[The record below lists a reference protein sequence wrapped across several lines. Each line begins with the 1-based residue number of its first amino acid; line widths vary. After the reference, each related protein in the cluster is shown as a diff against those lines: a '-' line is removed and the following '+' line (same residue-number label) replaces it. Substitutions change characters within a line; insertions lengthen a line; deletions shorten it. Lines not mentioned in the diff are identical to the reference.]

1 MEIGI
6 SCARALLSI
15 LFLPPE
21 SGTCCDSFTLF
32 PSPGIFGTHPICA
45 SETASGFSGDRANH
59 VRSDS
64 RPPVLTIC
72 PLVGNFPA
80 TPMALTSPHSL
91 LIGMLLG
98 ILGGILT
105 GGWFPRIGL
114 ELQFIGDLFLQGL
127 FALVV
132 PLVVSSMIVGITS
145 LGDIRQLGP
154 LGVRTVLFFM
164 TTTGLAVLVGLIL
177 VIMIHP
183 GVPMEASQMTA
194 PSAAPHMI
202 EKVQDQPSTLSDL
215 FKTILTSLVP
225 KNLFAAMAET
235 QILPLIVFSLV
246 FGGVLTTIGE
256 KGLPVI
262 RLFEG
267 INEAMLAIV
276 HLLMWVAPV
285 GIGALI
291 AGRLGEAGGFSGF
304 WPQLTGLGAYVGT
317 VLAAL
322 ALHAL
327 VILPLI
333 LHFIGKRSVPQYA
346 KAMSTPLMT
355 AFSTSSSSATLPLTL
370 ESLMDKAKVSRRVT
384 SFVVPLGAT
393 INMNGTAL
401 YEAVAA
407 MFIAQTYGIEMG
419 WGATIIV
426 LLTATLSAI
435 GAAGIPEAGLVTMI
449 IVLKAVNLPI
459 EGISLILVVDWFLD
473 RCRTAVNVWGDAV
486 GAAVIDRRENQQG
499 NSKSLY
505 SS

>member
-1 MEIGI
+1 MDAGDT
-6 SCARALLSI
+6 SSV
-15 LFLPPE
+15 FLADGE
-21 SGTCCDSFTLF
+21 
-32 PSPGIFGTHPICA
+32 
-45 SETASGFSGDRANH
+45 NH
-59 VRSDS
+59 VSGYS
-64 RPPVLTIC
+64 LPQILTVFSLECI
-72 PLVGNFPA
+72 LLA
-80 TPMALTSPHSL
+80 KPMALTSPHSL

-98 ILGGILT
+98 IIGGIFT
-105 GGWFPRIGL
+105 GGLFPRFGL

-145 LGDIRQLGP
+145 LGDVRKLGP
-154 LGVRTVLFFM
+154 LGLRTVLFFM

-183 GVPMEASQMTA
+183 GVPMEPSQITPPTASSQ
-194 PSAAPHMI
+194 MI
-202 EKVQDQPSTLSDL
+202 EKVQDQPSTLADL

-267 INEAMLAIV
+267 INEAMMAIV

-304 WPQLTGLGAYVGT
+304 WPQLSGLGAYVIT

-322 ALHAL
+322 ALHGL

-333 LHFIGKRSVPQYA
+333 LQFLGKRSVPQYA

-370 ESLMDKAKVSRRVT
+370 ESLIEDAKVSRRVT

-435 GAAGIPEAGLVTMI
+435 GAAGITEAGLVTMI

-473 RCRTAVNVWGDAV
+473 RCRTSVNVWGDAV
-486 GAAVIDRRENQQG
+486 GAAVIDRWENQQG
-499 NSKSLY
+499 NSDSHP

>member
-1 MEIGI
+1 MV
-6 SCARALLSI
+6 A
-15 LFLPPE
+15 
-21 SGTCCDSFTLF
+21 
-32 PSPGIFGTHPICA
+32 
-45 SETASGFSGDRANH
+45 
-59 VRSDS
+59 
-64 RPPVLTIC
+64 
-72 PLVGNFPA
+72 
-80 TPMALTSPHSL
+80 SPHSL
-91 LIGMLLG
+91 LIGMLTG
-98 ILGGILT
+98 IVGGIMLGGFSPAM
-105 GGWFPRIGL
+105 GQNC
-114 ELQFIGDLFLQGL
+114 EFIGELFLQGL

-154 LGVRTVLFFM
+154 LGFRTVLFFLS
-164 TTTGLAVLVGLIL
+164 TTGLAVLLGLIL
-177 VIMIHP
+177 VTVIHP
-183 GVPMEASQMTA
+183 GTPIA
-194 PSAAPHMI
+194 PSTMETTPSSTSFMVERVHD
-202 EKVQDQPSTLSDL
+202 KPSTLIDL
-215 FKTILTSLVP
+215 FKTILTGLVP

-267 INEAMLAIV
+267 INEAMMAIV

-304 WPQLTGLGAYVGT
+304 WPQLASLSAYVGT
-317 VLAAL
+317 VLGAL
-322 ALHAL
+322 ALHG
-327 VILPLI
+327 LI
-333 LHFIGKRSVPQYA
+333 LLPFILRFLGKRSVPHYA

-370 ESLMDKAKVSRRVT
+370 ESLIEEAHLSRRVVN
-384 SFVVPLGAT
+384 FVVPLGAT

-419 WGATIIV
+419 VGETIIV
-426 LLTATLSAI
+426 LITATLSAI
-435 GAAGIPEAGLVTMI
+435 GAAGIPEAGLVTMV
-449 IVLKAVNLPI
+449 IVLKAVDLPI

-473 RCRTAVNVWGDAV
+473 RCRTMINVWGDAV
-486 GAAVIDRRENQQG
+486 GAAVIDHWEDQQKNTG
-499 NSKSLY
+499 
-505 SS
+505 SSSTPPLASHP